1 MQKNYIRQQKK
12 KEYAIAMM
20 ICFICMAAVICGV
33 TALSKKAG
41 DVAKETEEVV
51 DLNETKPTSSG
62 KTNENSKTKE
72 EHVNEK
78 KEDNKG
84 NNEQV
89 VNGKV
94 DGGDREG
101 SFGEGATDQINNQAN
116 NQVNSQVNSQV
127 ISQGNNQTTDKTT
140 GQTIGEAKEPLT
152 DKAPEAVN
160 GTVEKS
166 TAKAPQETQAPVSPA
181 DSLTFS
187 RDDNVMWPVEGEVI
201 MEYSMD
207 KTIYFKTLD
216 SYKCNPAIIIQAEPG
231 TKVIAGVKGY
241 VENVG
246 QDSEIGNYVELNI
259 GSGFKITYG
268 QIDAINVTKG
278 SVIEQ
283 GETLGIVAAPST
295 YYTKEGAN
303 VYMKMTKDGEPVNP
317 IDYLE

>member
-78 KEDNKG
+78 KEDNKS

-101 SFGEGATDQINNQAN
+101 SFGEGATDQVNNQAN
-116 NQVNSQVNSQV
+116 NQA
-127 ISQGNNQTTDKTT
+127 TDKTT

-268 QIDAINVTKG
+268 QLDAINVTKG

>member
-216 SYKCNPAIIIQAEPG
+216 SYKCNPAIIIQAEQG

-268 QIDAINVTKG
+268 QLDAINVTKG

-295 YYTKEGAN
+295 KEGAN